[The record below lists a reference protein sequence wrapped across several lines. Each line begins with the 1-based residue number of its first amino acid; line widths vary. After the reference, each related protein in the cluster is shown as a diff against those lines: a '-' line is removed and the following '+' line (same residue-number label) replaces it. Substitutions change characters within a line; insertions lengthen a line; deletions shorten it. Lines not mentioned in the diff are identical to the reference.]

1 MKIVADSNLWIAM
14 LNASDNLHEKAQR
27 LFAQFDDEVIVPE
40 YVVVEVCTV
49 LKQKGH
55 KALAD
60 VFLKKTLE
68 NPDIQLS
75 TSTPEFFGR
84 VLDAFYQNDF
94 RHLSFVDVSL
104 LVLSQYYRVY
114 TLDKKLAAAI
124 KKEGKK

>member
-14 LNASDNLHEKAQR
+14 LNASDNLHKKAQQ
-27 LFAQFDDEVIVPE
+27 LFATFNEEVIVPE

-49 LKQKGH
+49 LKQKRR

-60 VFLKKTLE
+60 IFIKKILE

-84 VLDAFYQNDF
+84 VLTAFYRNDF
-94 RHLSFVDVSL
+94 HHLSFVDVSL

-114 TLDKKLAAAI
+114 TFDKKLATTI
-124 KKEGKK
+124 KKSAL